1 MSIHSLPLNT
11 DNSYLFFGHIAV
23 DGRLGL
29 PNSIREGLLDA
40 GCGDSALVMDAL
52 LASGWLPGKAFT
64 FKKVLAFLRQAGFMM
79 GEALIRRG
87 LALLKTNK
95 TKPTIGRP
103 ETIFQIPTIQVLAQ
117 NYAGGFISVTDVL
130 DVNDLQSLKS
140 FREALHRELIK
151 RRPGIYSRKFLSQ
164 RLGISKRTTRNYDKR
179 LGIKVQRR
187 ESQDGS
193 FLHYVNWESYVEAAI
208 PGKQWLRIYF
218 DDGTIRNTP
227 CNVGIVEAFAWRFGC
242 KVKLVTQLANRY
254 SFDSSGELAA

>member
-1 MSIHSLPLNT
+1 MSTYSLPLNT

-29 PNSIREGLLDA
+29 PNSIREGLLSA
-40 GCGDSALVMDAL
+40 GLGDSALVMDAL

-64 FKKVLAFLRQAGFMM
+64 FKKVLAYLRQAGFMM

-87 LALLKTNK
+87 LVLIKTNK

-103 ETIFQIPTIQVLAQ
+103 EIIFQIPPIQKLAQ
-117 NYAGGFISVTDVL
+117 EYAGGFISVTDVL
-130 DVNDLQSLKS
+130 TFDDLQSLKA
-140 FREALHRELIK
+140 FREGLHRELIK

-164 RLGISKRTTRNYDKR
+164 RLGISKRTTRNYDKHV
-179 LGIKVQRR
+179 GIEVQPRQQ
-187 ESQDGS
+187 EDGS
-193 FLHYVNWESYVEAAI
+193 FLHYTNWESYVGAAI

-218 DDGTIRNTP
+218 DDGRTWNTP
-227 CNVGIVEAFAWRFGC
+227 CKVGIVEAFAWRPGC

-254 SFDSSGELAA
+254 SFDSSGELAV